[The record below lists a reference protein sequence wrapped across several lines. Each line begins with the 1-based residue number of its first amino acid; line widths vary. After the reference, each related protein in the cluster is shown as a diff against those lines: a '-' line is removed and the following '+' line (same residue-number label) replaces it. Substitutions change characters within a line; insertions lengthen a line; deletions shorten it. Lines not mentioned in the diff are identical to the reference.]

1 MIADDVLVMAAGR
14 VVEAGPASDVFDDPQ
29 TELTRALIAAVPG
42 TRTPT
47 HPRTTHPRTTHTTN
61 GA

>member
-1 MIADDVLVMAAGR
+1 MAAGR